1 MAMTQKTDGIARLKN
16 CPTKG
21 DEIRRAIAQSRKD
34 FLLADEATDAEPGQ
48 PSAQPVD
55 KGPAA

>member
-1 MAMTQKTDGIARLKN
+1 MTQKPDGIARLKN

-34 FLLADEATDAEPGQ
+34 FLPAEEAEDAEPDQPPARPMDDGQ
-48 PSAQPVD
+48 DA
-55 KGPAA
+55 

>member
-34 FLLADEATDAEPGQ
+34 FLPADEAIDAEPGQ
-48 PSAQPVD
+48 PSTPPLD

>member
-1 MAMTQKTDGIARLKN
+1 MTQKPDGIARLKN

-34 FLLADEATDAEPGQ
+34 FLPAEEAEDAEPDQ
-48 PSAQPVD
+48 LPAQPMD
-55 KGPAA
+55 DGQDA

>member
-1 MAMTQKTDGIARLKN
+1 MAQKPDGIARLKN

-34 FLLADEATDAEPGQ
+34 FLPAEEAEDAEPDQ
-48 PSAQPVD
+48 LPAQPMD
-55 KGPAA
+55 DGQDA

>member
-1 MAMTQKTDGIARLKN
+1 MTQKPDGIARLKN

-34 FLLADEATDAEPGQ
+34 FLPADEAEDAEPGQ
-48 PSAQPVD
+48 PTTQPGD
-55 KGPAA
+55 NGPDV

>member
-1 MAMTQKTDGIARLKN
+1 MMQKPDGIARLKN

-34 FLLADEATDAEPGQ
+34 FLPAEEAEDAEPDQPPARPMDDGQ
-48 PSAQPVD
+48 DA
-55 KGPAA
+55 

>member
-1 MAMTQKTDGIARLKN
+1 MTQKPDGIARLKN

-34 FLLADEATDAEPGQ
+34 FLPADEADEVEEAAP
-48 PSAQPVD
+48 AQPVD
-55 KGPAA
+55 PRDS

>member
-1 MAMTQKTDGIARLKN
+1 MTQKPDGIARLLN

-34 FLLADEATDAEPGQ
+34 FLPVDEAEDAEPGE
-48 PSAQPVD
+48 P
-55 KGPAA
+55 PAKAGENDRDD

>member
-1 MAMTQKTDGIARLKN
+1 MTQKPDGIARLKN

-34 FLLADEATDAEPGQ
+34 FLPAEADEAEEAVPGQ
-48 PSAQPVD
+48 PPAQPLD
-55 KGPAA
+55 HRDD